1 MKGFE
6 PDAGN
11 DTKSYPLT
19 GAYRLGVTSEYLEL
33 FRLGDE
39 RGIKLHHPCIRKY
52 MFNDKNKVLGLE
64 LGRTS
69 PLGPG
74 VISIESE
81 EKDEIQQIHD
91 SLLKIGRCA
100 NSKEI
105 LGIPGRHRSSSLG
118 QDRVPK
124 TTGISHPTPTTR
136 QPYRSEQQR
145 NRTISEP
152 VDGGAVTSVINK
164 QLGNMS
170 IDSSGRYRIG
180 GGRMAGV
187 GSPTSPMGSTTGL
200 SDGGTGSSSSINDP
214 NMDFDPH
221 FSHQPEVIPEES
233 SGEISIEFPG
243 NSDHLMSAYSR
254 KEHVELAG
262 AAASLPRNK
271 SNRANVFHSKQPS
284 LPDDYLRMDISA
296 IPPALPARN
305 QEFNLST
312 SLPSGGAVATTSK
325 VSQSTASPTDSQPSN
340 SLSSEYQGR
349 PSAGGNGTQ
358 HSTPLLSP
366 ENPYLPMDQISQMLA
381 TPPRSSS
388 LLQSSPPNLAPILS
402 PPTRQIMTSPR
413 SYPHLEGLT
422 STPGSSGVVMPP
434 SSIST
439 QSAQQPQ
446 PASTAVAGSSDTT
459 DSTISNRG
467 KVRIP
472 SGEAGYVIMS
482 PGVQINLES
491 VNHDEPASLAAIEE
505 ALGGRWHSSPYHT
518 SPGMYSLGIKKNI
531 RTLKCKNDLS
541 KGPKK
546 YFSYRYVIV
555 SS

>member
-1 MKGFE
+1 
-6 PDAGN
+6 
-11 DTKSYPLT
+11 
-19 GAYRLGVTSEYLEL
+19 
-33 FRLGDE
+33 
-39 RGIKLHHPCIRKY
+39 

-124 TTGISHPTPTTR
+124 TTGSISHPTPTTR

-152 VDGGAVTSVINK
+152 VDGGAGTGVINK

-170 IDSSGRYRIG
+170 IDGRYRMG

-243 NSDHLMSAYSR
+243 NSDHMMSAYSR

-284 LPDDYLRMDISA
+284 LPDDYLRMDMSA

-312 SLPSGGAVATTSK
+312 SLPSGGGAVATTSK
-325 VSQSTASPTDSQPSN
+325 VSQSISTASPTDSQPSN

-349 PSAGGNGTQ
+349 PSGAGGNGTQ

-402 PPTRQIMTSPR
+402 PPTRQILTSPR

-422 STPGSSGVVMPP
+422 STPGVVLPP

-459 DSTISNRG
+459 DSTISSNRG

-518 SPGMYSLGIKKNI
+518 SPGMY
-531 RTLKCKNDLS
+531 LS
-541 KGPKK
+541 
-546 YFSYRYVIV
+546 
-555 SS
+555 